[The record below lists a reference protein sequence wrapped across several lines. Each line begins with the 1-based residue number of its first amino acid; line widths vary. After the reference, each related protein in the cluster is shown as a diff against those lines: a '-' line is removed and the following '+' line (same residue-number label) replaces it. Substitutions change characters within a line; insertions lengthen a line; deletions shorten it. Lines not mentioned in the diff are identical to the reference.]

1 MRRILAA
8 LTAVGLLVLTA
19 TSGVYAARRP
29 TRAERQAIT
38 NALPK
43 YVRAMPVGCIWL
55 NIRVSTTNPRFA
67 YVAPEIMNA
76 TPPNTQCLRYASN
89 GYFVLK
95 RGASGRWVIIYNG
108 SSGPPCS
115 LRIPRDLVRCY

>member
-1 MRRILAA
+1 MTRSLVA
-8 LTAVGLLVLTA
+8 LTAAGLLALNETAGVL
-19 TSGVYAARRP
+19 AARQP

-43 YVRAMPVGCIWL
+43 DVRAMPVGCIWV

-67 YVAPEIMNA
+67 SAAPEIMNA
-76 TPPNTQCLRYASN
+76 VPPNTQCLRYASN
-89 GYFVLK
+89 GYFVLRK
-95 RGASGRWVIIYNG
+95 GATGRWVIIYNG

-115 LRIPRDLVRCY
+115 LRIPRDLVRCH